1 MGRRIIWVDNE
12 SSDSLEQKDDLPN
25 RLLKYIPADVVGLW
39 IAGNSLIQSQP
50 DASSRSGL
58 LWLLFV
64 VGLVF
69 TFLWTNKQTK
79 EKNRPPAWRQIVLC
93 CVTFTVWVFAIG
105 GPFASL
111 PFYQP
116 IQGSLLLLFYSAA
129 IPFLP
134 APPPEQQ

>member
-1 MGRRIIWVDNE
+1 MGRRIVWTDYE
-12 SSDSLEQKDDLPN
+12 SSDSAERKDDFSN

-50 DASSRSGL
+50 DASSRPGL

-64 VGLVF
+64 MGLVF
-69 TFLWTNKQTK
+69 TFLWTRKQTSEPGK
-79 EKNRPPAWRQIVLC
+79 PIVWRQILLC

-105 GPFASL
+105 GPFAAL

>member
-1 MGRRIIWVDNE
+1 MGRRIIWTDYE
-12 SSDSLEQKDDLPN
+12 SSESSGQKDDPAT

-64 VGLVF
+64 VGVVF

-79 EKNRPPAWRQIVLC
+79 SQGRPPAWRQIILSC
-93 CVTFTVWVFAIG
+93 ITFTVWVFAIG
-105 GPFASL
+105 GPFVSL

-129 IPFLP
+129 IPLLP
-134 APPPEQQ
+134 APPSKQQ